1 MSEKMNTTDDNDTEF
16 IERKRILFLGLPWT
30 FTKYIINDEFLTVDT
45 GLFRTTE
52 EDCYMYRIQ
61 DVKQTTTF
69 MERIVGVSTLTCY
82 TGDVTTPEIVLKHIR
97 HGKDIKTFI
106 LHASEASRIK
116 RRTLSTIDIGAHGI
130 DDVDD
135 IM

>member
-1 MSEKMNTTDDNDTEF
+1 MSEKMNTTYDNDKKF
-16 IERKRILFLGLPWT
+16 VERKRILFLGLPWT
-30 FTKYIINDEFLTVDT
+30 FTKYIINEEFLTVDT

-61 DVKQTTTF
+61 DVKQTTTL

-116 RRTLSTIDIGAHGI
+116 RRTLSTIDIGAHGM

>member
-1 MSEKMNTTDDNDTEF
+1 MSENMNTTDDNDKKF
-16 IERKRILFLGLPWT
+16 VERKRILFFGLPWT
-30 FTKYIINDEFLTVDT
+30 FTKYIINEEFLTVDT

-61 DVKQTTTF
+61 DVKQTTTL
-69 MERIVGVSTLTCY
+69 MERMVGVSTLTCY

-116 RRTLSTIDIGAHGI
+116 RRTLSTIDIGAHGM
-130 DDVDD
+130 DDVED

>member
-1 MSEKMNTTDDNDTEF
+1 MSEKMNTTDDNDKKF
-16 IERKRILFLGLPWT
+16 VERKRILFLGLPWT
-30 FTKYIINDEFLTVDT
+30 FTKYISNEEFLTVDT

-61 DVKQTTTF
+61 DVKQTTTL

-116 RRTLSTIDIGAHGI
+116 RRTLSTIDIGAHGM

>member
-1 MSEKMNTTDDNDTEF
+1 MSEKMNTTDDNDKKF
-16 IERKRILFLGLPWT
+16 VERKRILFWGLPWT
-30 FTKYIINDEFLTVDT
+30 FTKYIINEEFLTVDT

-61 DVKQTTTF
+61 DVKQTTTL
-69 MERIVGVSTLTCY
+69 MERMVGVSTLTCY

-116 RRTLSTIDIGAHGI
+116 RRTLSTIDIGAHGM
-130 DDVDD
+130 DDVED

>member
-1 MSEKMNTTDDNDTEF
+1 MSEKMNTTDDNDKKF
-16 IERKRILFLGLPWT
+16 VERKRILFFGLPWT
-30 FTKYIINDEFLTVDT
+30 FTKYIINEEFLTVDT

-61 DVKQTTTF
+61 DVKQTTTL

-116 RRTLSTIDIGAHGI
+116 RRTLSTIDIGAHGM

>member
-1 MSEKMNTTDDNDTEF
+1 MSEKMNTTDDNDKKF
-16 IERKRILFLGLPWT
+16 VERKRILFLGLPWT
-30 FTKYIINDEFLTVDT
+30 FTKYIINEEFLTVDT

-61 DVKQTTTF
+61 DVKQTTTL
-69 MERIVGVSTLTCY
+69 MERMVGVSTLTCY

-116 RRTLSTIDIGAHGI
+116 RRTLSTIDIGAHGM

>member
-1 MSEKMNTTDDNDTEF
+1 MNTTDDNDKKF
-16 IERKRILFLGLPWT
+16 VERKRILFLGLPWT
-30 FTKYIINDEFLTVDT
+30 FTKYIINEEFLTVDT

-61 DVKQTTTF
+61 DVKQTTTL
-69 MERIVGVSTLTCY
+69 MERMVGVSTLTCY

-116 RRTLSTIDIGAHGI
+116 RRTLSTIDIGAHGM

>member
-1 MSEKMNTTDDNDTEF
+1 MSEKMNTTDDNDKKF
-16 IERKRILFLGLPWT
+16 VERKRILFLGLPWT
-30 FTKYIINDEFLTVDT
+30 FTKYIINEEFLTVDT

-61 DVKQTTTF
+61 DVKQTTTL
-69 MERIVGVSTLTCY
+69 MERMVVVSTLTCY

-116 RRTLSTIDIGAHGI
+116 RRTLSTIDIGAHGM

>member
-1 MSEKMNTTDDNDTEF
+1 MSKKMNTTDDNDKKF
-16 IERKRILFLGLPWT
+16 VERKRILFLGLPWT
-30 FTKYIINDEFLTVDT
+30 FTKYIINEEFLTVDT

-61 DVKQTTTF
+61 DVKQTTTL
-69 MERIVGVSTLTCY
+69 MERMVGVSTLTCY

-116 RRTLSTIDIGAHGI
+116 RRTLSTIDIGAHGM
-130 DDVDD
+130 DDVED

>member
-1 MSEKMNTTDDNDTEF
+1 M
-16 IERKRILFLGLPWT
+16 
-30 FTKYIINDEFLTVDT
+30 TVDT

-61 DVKQTTTF
+61 DVKQTTTL
-69 MERIVGVSTLTCY
+69 MERMVGVSTLTCY

-116 RRTLSTIDIGAHGI
+116 RRTLSRIDIGAHGM

>member
-1 MSEKMNTTDDNDTEF
+1 MSEKMNTTDDNDKKF
-16 IERKRILFLGLPWT
+16 VERKRILFLGLPWT
-30 FTKYIINDEFLTVDT
+30 FTKYIINEEFLTVDT

-61 DVKQTTTF
+61 DVKQTTTL
-69 MERIVGVSTLTCY
+69 MERMVGVSTLTCY

-97 HGKDIKTFI
+97 HGKYIKTFI

-116 RRTLSTIDIGAHGI
+116 RRTLSTIDIGAHGM
-130 DDVDD
+130 DDVED

>member
-1 MSEKMNTTDDNDTEF
+1 MSEKMNTTDDNDKKF
-16 IERKRILFLGLPWT
+16 VERKRILFFGLPWT
-30 FTKYIINDEFLTVDT
+30 FTKYIINEEFLTVDT

-61 DVKQTTTF
+61 DVKQTTTL
-69 MERIVGVSTLTCY
+69 MERMVGVSTLTCY

-116 RRTLSTIDIGAHGI
+116 RRTLSTIDIGAHGM
-130 DDVDD
+130 DDVED

>member
-1 MSEKMNTTDDNDTEF
+1 MSEKMNTTYDNDKKF
-16 IERKRILFLGLPWT
+16 VERKRILFLGLPWT
-30 FTKYIINDEFLTVDT
+30 FTKYIINEEFLTVDT

-61 DVKQTTTF
+61 DVKQTTTL
-69 MERIVGVSTLTCY
+69 MERMVGVSTLTCY

-116 RRTLSTIDIGAHGI
+116 RRTLSTIDIGAHGM
-130 DDVDD
+130 DDVED

>member
-1 MSEKMNTTDDNDTEF
+1 MSKIMNTTDDNDTEF

-116 RRTLSTIDIGAHGI
+116 RRTLSTIDIGAHGL

>member
-1 MSEKMNTTDDNDTEF
+1 MSEKMNTTDDNDKKF
-16 IERKRILFLGLPWT
+16 VERKRILFLGLPWT
-30 FTKYIINDEFLTVDT
+30 FTKYIINEEFLTVNT

-61 DVKQTTTF
+61 DVKQTTTL

-116 RRTLSTIDIGAHGI
+116 RRTLSTIDIGAHGM

>member
-1 MSEKMNTTDDNDTEF
+1 MSEKMNTTDDNDKKF
-16 IERKRILFLGLPWT
+16 VERKRILFFGLPWT
-30 FTKYIINDEFLTVDT
+30 FTKYIINEEFLTVDT

-61 DVKQTTTF
+61 DVKQTTTL

-97 HGKDIKTFI
+97 HGRDIKTFI

-116 RRTLSTIDIGAHGI
+116 RRTLSTIDIGAHGL

>member
-1 MSEKMNTTDDNDTEF
+1 MSEKMNTTDDNDKKF
-16 IERKRILFLGLPWT
+16 VERKRILFLGLPWT
-30 FTKYIINDEFLTVDT
+30 FTKYIINEEFLTVDT

-61 DVKQTTTF
+61 DVKQTTTL
-69 MERIVGVSTLTCY
+69 MERMVGVSTLTCY

-116 RRTLSTIDIGAHGI
+116 RRTLSTIDIGAHGM
-130 DDVDD
+130 DDVED

>member
-1 MSEKMNTTDDNDTEF
+1 MSEKMNTTDDNDKKF
-16 IERKRILFLGLPWT
+16 VERKRILFFGLPWT
-30 FTKYIINDEFLTVDT
+30 FTKYIINEEFLTVDT

-61 DVKQTTTF
+61 DVKQTTTL
-69 MERIVGVSTLTCY
+69 MERMVGVSTLTCY

-116 RRTLSTIDIGAHGI
+116 RRTLSTIDIGAHGM

>member
-1 MSEKMNTTDDNDTEF
+1 MSEKMNTTDDNDKKF
-16 IERKRILFLGLPWT
+16 VERKRMLFLGLPWT
-30 FTKYIINDEFLTVDT
+30 FTKYIINEEFLTVDT

-61 DVKQTTTF
+61 DVKQTTTL
-69 MERIVGVSTLTCY
+69 MERMVGVSTLTCY

-97 HGKDIKTFI
+97 HGRDIKTFI

-116 RRTLSTIDIGAHGI
+116 RRTLSTIDIGAHGM

>member
-1 MSEKMNTTDDNDTEF
+1 MSEKMNTTDDNDKKF
-16 IERKRILFLGLPWT
+16 VERKRILFLGLPWT
-30 FTKYIINDEFLTVDT
+30 FTKYIINEEFLTVDT

-61 DVKQTTTF
+61 DVKQTTTL
-69 MERIVGVSTLTCY
+69 MERMVGVSTLTCY

-116 RRTLSTIDIGAHGI
+116 RRTLSTIDIGAHGME
-130 DDVDD
+130 DVED

>member
-1 MSEKMNTTDDNDTEF
+1 MSEKMNTTDDNDKKF
-16 IERKRILFLGLPWT
+16 VERKRILFLGLPWT
-30 FTKYIINDEFLTVDT
+30 FTKYIINEEFLTVDT

-61 DVKQTTTF
+61 DVKQTTTL
-69 MERIVGVSTLTCY
+69 MERMVGVSTLTCY

-116 RRTLSTIDIGAHGI
+116 RRTLSTIDIGAHGM
-130 DDVDD
+130 DDVEG

>member
-1 MSEKMNTTDDNDTEF
+1 MSEKMNTTDDNDKKF
-16 IERKRILFLGLPWT
+16 VERKRILFLGLPWT
-30 FTKYIINDEFLTVDT
+30 FTKYIINEEFLTVDT

-61 DVKQTTTF
+61 DVKQTTTL
-69 MERIVGVSTLTCY
+69 MERMVGVSTLTCY

-116 RRTLSTIDIGAHGI
+116 RRTLSTIDIGAHELN
-130 DDVDD
+130 DVDD

>member
-1 MSEKMNTTDDNDTEF
+1 MSEKMNTTDDNDKKF
-16 IERKRILFLGLPWT
+16 VERKRILFLGLPWT
-30 FTKYIINDEFLTVDT
+30 FTKYIINEEFLTVDT

-61 DVKQTTTF
+61 DVKQTTTL
-69 MERIVGVSTLTCY
+69 MERIVGVSPLTCY

-116 RRTLSTIDIGAHGI
+116 RRTLSTIDIGAHGM

>member
-1 MSEKMNTTDDNDTEF
+1 MSEKMNTTYDNDKKF
-16 IERKRILFLGLPWT
+16 VERKRILFLGLPWT
-30 FTKYIINDEFLTVDT
+30 FTKYIINEEFLTVDT

-61 DVKQTTTF
+61 DVKQTTTL
-69 MERIVGVSTLTCY
+69 MERMVGVSTLTCY

-116 RRTLSTIDIGAHGI
+116 RRTLSTIDIGAHGM

>member
-1 MSEKMNTTDDNDTEF
+1 MSEKMNTTDDNDKKF
-16 IERKRILFLGLPWT
+16 VERKRILFFGLPWT
-30 FTKYIINDEFLTVDT
+30 FTKYIINEEFLTVDT

-61 DVKQTTTF
+61 DVKQTTTL
-69 MERIVGVSTLTCY
+69 MERMVGVSTLTCY

-97 HGKDIKTFI
+97 HGRDIKTFI

-116 RRTLSTIDIGAHGI
+116 RRTLSTIDIGAHGM

>member
-1 MSEKMNTTDDNDTEF
+1 MSEKMNTTDDNDKTF
-16 IERKRILFLGLPWT
+16 VERKRILFLGLPWT
-30 FTKYIINDEFLTVDT
+30 FTKYIINEEFLTVDT

-61 DVKQTTTF
+61 DVKQTTTL

-97 HGKDIKTFI
+97 HGRDIKTFI

-116 RRTLSTIDIGAHGI
+116 RRTLSTIDIGAHGM

>member
-1 MSEKMNTTDDNDTEF
+1 MSEKMNTTDDNDKKF
-16 IERKRILFLGLPWT
+16 VERKRILFLGLPWT
-30 FTKYIINDEFLTVDT
+30 FTKYIINEEFLTVDT

-61 DVKQTTTF
+61 DVKQTTTL

-116 RRTLSTIDIGAHGI
+116 RRTLSTIDIGAHGM
-130 DDVDD
+130 DDVED

>member
-1 MSEKMNTTDDNDTEF
+1 MSEELHTSVDNDKEF
-16 IERKRILFLGLPWT
+16 VERKRILFLGLPWT
-30 FTKYIINDEFLTVDT
+30 FTKYIINEEFLTVDT

-61 DVKQTTTF
+61 DVKQTTTL

-82 TGDVTTPEIVLKHIR
+82 TGDVTTPEITLKHIR
-97 HGKDIKTFI
+97 HARDIKTFI

-116 RRTLSTIDIGAHGI
+116 RRTLSTIDIGAHDPDHI
-130 DDVDD
+130 DDM
-135 IM
+135 I

>member
-1 MSEKMNTTDDNDTEF
+1 MSEKMNTTDDNDKKF
-16 IERKRILFLGLPWT
+16 VERKRILFLGLPWT
-30 FTKYIINDEFLTVDT
+30 FTKYIINEEFLTVDT

-61 DVKQTTTF
+61 DVKQTTTL

-116 RRTLSTIDIGAHGI
+116 RRTLSTIDIGAHGM